1 MHTFSIIMSPFKCL
15 LDRTSSSQVAGTNP
29 CSSSVITHTSIQT
42 SLITILVTSP
52 ACIMLPPFTAVL
64 VKRQTQR
71 TDIYSLQS
79 IPALTLT
86 MSQRINR
93 SAIPPPLHHSLHNS
107 RSLKD
112 NNDTRIDPT
121 SITVLS
127 QNPDIDARGEV
138 SMYACS
144 QLPFT
149 E

>member
-1 MHTFSIIMSPFKCL
+1 MHTFSIIMSPLKCL
-15 LDRTSSSQVAGTNP
+15 LDRISSSQVAGTNP
-29 CSSSVITHTSIQT
+29 CSSSVITHTSI
-42 SLITILVTSP
+42 TSP
-52 ACIMLPPFTAVL
+52 ACIMLPPFTAAL
-64 VKRQTQR
+64 VKRQIQR

-93 SAIPPPLHHSLHNS
+93 SATPPPLHHSLHNS

-127 QNPDIDARGEV
+127 QNPDIDVRGEV